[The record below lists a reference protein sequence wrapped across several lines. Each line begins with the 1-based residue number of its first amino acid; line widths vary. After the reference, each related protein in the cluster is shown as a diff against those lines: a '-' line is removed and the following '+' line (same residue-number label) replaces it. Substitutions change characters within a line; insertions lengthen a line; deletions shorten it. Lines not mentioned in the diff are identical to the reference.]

1 MHRAG
6 NPGRRKNP
14 GGRTGGHP
22 PGLKGCRCRNRTF
35 GKHCELIIGR
45 LGDGGKG
52 IQWGGAGNQLFGGS
66 DCGEQLRPIWPLSN
80 CYLPQALSCTLK
92 FFWDSGVGLSR
103 SMSFLRSS
111 SIVDLEVGL
120 GDARRS
126 LVEARSLAWAIS
138 LPSL

>member
-1 MHRAG
+1 MV
-6 NPGRRKNP
+6 GRGFN
-14 GGRTGGHP
+14 GGELGT
-22 PGLKGCRCRNRTF
+22 TF
-35 GKHCELIIGR
+35 LEGVT
-45 LGDGGKG
+45 
-52 IQWGGAGNQLFGGS
+52 
-66 DCGEQLRPIWPLSN
+66 GEQFRSVWPLSN

-111 SIVDLEVGL
+111 SMVDLEAGL